1 MRQTGLTIPGSVDE
15 LRCKK
20 SALYSSPEKEQ
31 VTGPVSTQT
40 ATVPLLISG

>member
-1 MRQTGLTIPGSVDE
+1 MN
-15 LRCKK
+15 CAAKK
-20 SALYSSPEKEQ
+20 SARLFLLEKEQ

>member
-1 MRQTGLTIPGSVDE
+1 SVTMNCD
-15 LRCKK
+15 RKK
-20 SALYSSPEKEQ
+20 IQRAYSSPKTEQ

>member
-1 MRQTGLTIPGSVDE
+1 MAIPACHDE
-15 LRCKK
+15 LRRKNQR
-20 SALYSSPEKEQ
+20 LFLPEKEQ